1 MNIYFKIL
9 AVTMAVSGTLFVLS
23 AFLYYLKQIRKN
35 HIQALKDL
43 DYISVGHFEHL
54 VNKYIKGI

>member
-9 AVTMAVSGTLFVLS
+9 AVIMSVAGTLFVLS
-23 AFLYYLKQIRKN
+23 AFLYYLKQLRKN
-35 HIQALKDL
+35 YIQAWRNL

-54 VNKYIKGI
+54 LKKYIKGV

>member
-9 AVTMAVSGTLFVLS
+9 AVIMSVSGTLFVFS
-23 AFLYYLKQIRKN
+23 AFLYYLKQIRKK

-43 DYISVGHFEHL
+43 DYISVGHFEYL